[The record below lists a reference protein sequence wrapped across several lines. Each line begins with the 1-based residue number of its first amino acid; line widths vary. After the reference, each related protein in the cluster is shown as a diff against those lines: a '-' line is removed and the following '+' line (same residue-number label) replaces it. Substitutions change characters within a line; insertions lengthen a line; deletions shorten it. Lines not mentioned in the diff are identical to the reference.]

1 MKVKLDNLNPGTWF
15 NFNDAKPEDGGIC
28 LRVANTAILQE
39 IGKVCSTKHFDYAKA
54 TNDQKGKAQRFEWV
68 DFDEEKAFE
77 MRWDYCIV
85 DWKNLTDSNDV
96 QIECTLENKKKLM
109 GEQIVFSA
117 FVLSCLKKLN
127 KTIMEELE
135 EQAKNLFGTSKDIS
149 GDSTAVTVEQST
161 QNEKKPR

>member
-28 LRVANTAILQE
+28 LRIANTAILQE
-39 IGKVCSTKHFDYAKA
+39 IGKVCSTTKYEYAKA
-54 TNDQKGKAQRFEWV
+54 TNDLKGKAQRFEWV

-85 DWKNLTDSNDV
+85 DWKNLTDENNV
-96 QIECTLENKKKLM
+96 QIECTKENKKKLM

-127 KTIMEELE
+127 KTIQEEME
-135 EQAKNLFGTSKDIS
+135 EQAKNLFGTSKDTS
-149 GDSTAVTVEQST
+149 GVSTAAIAEQSIL
-161 QNEKKPR
+161 NENPR